1 MTDSL
6 PNAGDPVVAPG
17 ERFSPGPPLG
27 GVLPEIVLPDQ
38 DERLV
43 ALHADRAGHRALVLF
58 HRSADW

>member
-17 ERFSPGPPLG
+17 AIFSPGPPVG
-27 GVLPEIVLPDQ
+27 SAMPDIVLPDQ
-38 DERLV
+38 DGRV
-43 ALHADRAGHRALVLF
+43 VDLHADRAGRRALLLF